1 MDIRP
6 ETTRRKAWISLSFAM
21 SYCMA
26 LTLCGGEAPGAAPA
40 PTTGQGHAFNVRD
53 FGAVGDGATLD
64 TSAINAAMEACSK
77 SGGGLVQIPPGRFV
91 SGTIHLRS
99 HVTLALSAGAEL
111 VGTTNLSQ
119 YEAPKVPSFM
129 PEAKWGKWH
138 RALIVG
144 EGLEDAAIIGPGRID
159 GNKVFDPDGEEHQ
172 RGPHT
177 IAFINC
183 RGFAMRDLEIL
194 DSANYAVFFQA
205 SDDVELHNL
214 RITGGWDGI
223 HFRGAPG
230 HWCHNVNIIGCQFA
244 TGDDSIAG
252 RYWDNV
258 VISACML
265 NSSCNGIRLIGPAT
279 HLIVNDC
286 LFYGPG
292 TRRHRTSTRA
302 NMLSGIV
309 LQPGAWD
316 KTEGLLD
323 DVFISHNTM
332 RAVAS
337 PVTVWTKPGNPV
349 GRVTISG
356 LDATGVYRAALSVES
371 WSDLPITNLVVR
383 GARIEYAGGGKA
395 EQATQPVRPPGV
407 DVRPLPS
414 WGVFARNVEQLTLE
428 DVRLSLANDDM
439 RPALMAD
446 RVQRLSLDGVKFPRA
461 ADGFEPLS
469 VTNVEKITI
478 RESSVPSR

>member
-1 MDIRP
+1 
-6 ETTRRKAWISLSFAM
+6 
-21 SYCMA
+21 MA
-26 LTLCGGEAPGAAPA
+26 FGLAVRLCGGEAPGTATIAVA
-40 PTTGQGHAFNVRD
+40 EHGHAFNVRD
-53 FGAVGDGATLD
+53 FGATGDGASLETA
-64 TSAINAAMEACSK
+64 AINSAMEACAK
-77 SGGGLVQIPPGRFV
+77 AGGGLVQIPPGRFV

-111 VGTTNLSQ
+111 IGTTNLAQ

-144 EGLEDAAIIGPGRID
+144 EGLDEAAIVGPGRID

-177 IAFINC
+177 IAFANC
-183 RGFAMRDLEIL
+183 HGFAMRELEIL
-194 DSANYAVFFQA
+194 DSANYAIFFQA
-205 SDDVELHNL
+205 SDDIEMHNL

-258 VISACML
+258 VISGCML

-292 TRRHRTSTRA
+292 TRRHRTSSRV

-323 DVFISHNTM
+323 DVLISHNTM

-383 GARIEYAGGGKA
+383 GARIEYSGGGKP

-407 DVRPLPS
+407 DVRPLPA

-428 DVRLSLANDDM
+428 DVRLSLASDDM
-439 RPALMAD
+439 RPALIAD
-446 RVQRLSLDGVKFPRA
+446 HVQRLNLDSVKFPRTT
-461 ADGFEPLS
+461 DGLEPLAI
-469 VTNVEKITI
+469 TNVEKITI
-478 RESSVPSR
+478 RESSVPQR